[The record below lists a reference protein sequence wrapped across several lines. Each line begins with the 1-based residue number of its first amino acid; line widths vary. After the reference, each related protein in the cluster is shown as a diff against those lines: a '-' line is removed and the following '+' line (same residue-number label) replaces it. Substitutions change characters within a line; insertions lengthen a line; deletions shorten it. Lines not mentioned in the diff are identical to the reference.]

1 MPAIDTSTPR
11 TIAPT
16 RTRAAILLAAAAIVA
31 LAANAVI
38 SMAALAA
45 GASSAFSPL
54 VVFVYGP
61 FTVVGLLAAYAGWR
75 IVRRRARN
83 PRLVLR
89 VLVPVLAVLSFVPDT
104 VLAITGFIPGTS
116 LTGVVGLMLMHV
128 VVVAVAVPVSARL
141 APVR

>member
-1 MPAIDTSTPR
+1 MPVLETSTSGTLAPR
-11 TIAPT
+11 G
-16 RTRAAILLAAAAIVA
+16 TRAAVLLAAGALVA

-38 SMAALAA
+38 AMVALAA

-54 VVFVYGP
+54 LVFVYGP

-75 IVRRRARN
+75 IVRGRARS
-83 PRLVLR
+83 PRRVLR

-104 VLAITGFIPGTS
+104 VLAFTGFIPGTT
-116 LTGVVGLMLMHV
+116 LTGVVALMLMHL
-128 VVVAVAVPVSARL
+128 VVVAIAVPVSARL

>member
-1 MPAIDTSTPR
+1 MPVLESST
-11 TIAPT
+11 TATLAPS
-16 RTRAAILLAAAAIVA
+16 RTRAAVLLAAGAIVA

-38 SMAALAA
+38 AMAALAA

-54 VVFVYGP
+54 LVFVYGP
-61 FTVVGLLAAYAGWR
+61 FTVVGLLAAFAGWR

-83 PRLVLR
+83 PRAVLR

-104 VLAITGFIPGTS
+104 ILAITGFIPATT
-116 LTGVVGLMLMHV
+116 LTGVVALMLMHL
-128 VVVAVAVPVSARL
+128 VVVAIAVPLSARL